1 MKKTL
6 IALAAV
12 AASGAAMAQS
22 SVTLFGNI
30 DVGIRHVNPSAA
42 GSSSITSMTKNL
54 ISSSALGFRGVEDL
68 GGGMSAAFHIEG
80 DLDPDTGT
88 PGGLNFQRRST
99 VSLIGGFG
107 ELRLGRDYTPTF
119 TVHTKYDPFGTN
131 GLGSSINVYGAA
143 FGVASSTA
151 VRSNNSVGYLAKF
164 GSFDVAYMYGLRETD
179 NTSADY
185 HGIRAGYN
193 AGPLSVDVATAA
205 EACQATAAAS
215 LVNTCG
221 MKNPS
226 RTNVGVA
233 YDFGFVKPM
242 FQYTT
247 SKLEDA
253 AGDYKVNNLLLGL
266 TAPVGPGLL
275 RFSYV
280 RTTADD
286 GAVDLGAA
294 KQIAI
299 GYTYPLSKRT
309 SFNANV
315 ARISADSSFIST
327 TTGVNSALPAAARV
341 VERTGYEIGVRH
353 TF

>member
-42 GSSSITSMTKNL
+42 GVASTTSMAKNL

-68 GGGMSAAFHIEG
+68 GGGMSAAFHLEG

-88 PGGLNFQRRST
+88 PGGLQFQRRST

-107 ELRLGRDYTPTF
+107 EIRLGRDYVPTF

-131 GLGSSINVYGAA
+131 GLGSSINLFGNAAA
-143 FGVASSTA
+143 FAAVSTSA
-151 VRSNNSVGYLAKF
+151 VRANNSIGYLAKF
-164 GSFDVAYMYGLRETD
+164 GSFDVAYMYGLRD
-179 NTSADY
+179 GVRNNDY
-185 HGIRAGYN
+185 HGVRVGYN
-193 AGPLSVDVATAA
+193 AGPLSVDVATAQETGA
-205 EACQATAAAS
+205 DAAPA
-215 LVNTCG
+215 LGVH
-221 MKNPS
+221 NPK

-233 YDFGFVKPM
+233 YDLGFIKPM

-247 SKLEDA
+247 SKLELA
-253 AGDYKVNNLLLGL
+253 AGDRKTTNLLIGL

-275 RFSYV
+275 RASYV
-280 RTTADD
+280 KTDREI
-286 GAVDLGAA
+286 GAA
-294 KQIAI
+294 EVDAKQFAI

-309 SFNANV
+309 SFNANI
-315 ARISADSSFIST
+315 ARISSDAGFI
-327 TTGVNSALPAAARV
+327 A
-341 VERTGYEIGVRH
+341 EQTGYEVGIRH